1 MAFFRQSFQRDTVSL
16 AGLCVVVLTESID
29 ATSIAVALPT
39 IAEAVS
45 ASTTAA
51 YSLGTSFLVALTLCQ
66 PVFASGSDV
75 FGRKP
80 ALLCALVVFLAGAVV
95 AAVSKNVA
103 VLLLGRVLQG
113 SGGAGVMVLAVIVLS
128 DIFPLGERAKYVGV
142 MNAVWAVGS
151 VSGPV
156 LGGALAQ
163 VSWRWIFWINIPLVV
178 LSITSIAAFLPRRA
192 ADIPLWTK
200 LGHIDYVGIVMFL
213 TFGVSFFLPL
223 VFAGIIRPW
232 SSWEILVP
240 LLVGIAGM
248 VLFLGYEKKVAKE
261 PMLRLAVFANRTA
274 NVGQFGIFVHGVLLW
289 TLVYYLPLYYEGVK
303 GYSPLIT
310 GLAVFPETFTVAPAA
325 VVTGFYISST
335 GQYRWAVWAG
345 WFLTT
350 LGYGLLCLLKPG
362 TTVPSWIFL
371 NLVAGLGV
379 GMLVPA
385 LSITVQAA
393 TQGTNVSHTISM
405 YALVRASGQACGV
418 AIGTAI
424 FQTQC
429 KSVLAGMS
437 GVNLTAEALIREI
450 QQFSGTPDQLDEL
463 QEAVVRSVRIVWA
476 SGCAM
481 AALAGVASIWI
492 KPYALRSKPQAG
504 EAGVETAAS

>member
-1 MAFFRQSFQRDTVSL
+1 
-16 AGLCVVVLTESID
+16 
-29 ATSIAVALPT
+29 
-39 IAEAVS
+39 
-45 ASTTAA
+45 
-51 YSLGTSFLVALTLCQ
+51 
-66 PVFASGSDV
+66 
-75 FGRKP
+75 
-80 ALLCALVVFLAGAVV
+80 
-95 AAVSKNVA
+95 
-103 VLLLGRVLQG
+103 
-113 SGGAGVMVLAVIVLS
+113 MVLAVIVLA
-128 DIFPLGERAKYVGV
+128 DIFLLGERAKYVGV

-151 VSGPV
+151 VCGPV

-163 VSWRWIFWINIPLVV
+163 RWIFWINIPLVV

-192 ADIPLWTK
+192 AEIPLWTK

-213 TFGVSFFLPL
+213 TFGVLFFLPL

-232 SSWEILVP
+232 SSWEVLVP
-240 LLVGIAGM
+240 LLVGSAGM
-248 VLFLGYEKKVAKE
+248 VLFRGYEKKVAKE

-289 TLVYYLPLYYEGVK
+289 SLSFRKL
-303 GYSPLIT
+303 
-310 GLAVFPETFTVAPAA
+310 FTVAPAA
-325 VVTGFYISST
+325 VVTGLYISST

-350 LGYGLLCLLKPG
+350 LGYALLCLLKPG
-362 TTVPSWIFL
+362 TTVPSWIVL
-371 NLVAGLGV
+371 DLVAGLGV

-385 LSITVQAA
+385 VSITVQAA
-393 TQGTNVSHTISM
+393 TQGTNVFHSISM

-437 GVNLTAEALIREI
+437 GINLTAEALIREI
-450 QQFSGTPDQLDEL
+450 HQSSGTPDQLDEL

-476 SGCAM
+476 
-481 AALAGVASIWI
+481 
-492 KPYALRSKPQAG
+492 
-504 EAGVETAAS
+504 